1 MTHDPGW
8 EKPLR
13 RDYRF
18 VQLVHFA
25 SRCEVRITPRVRPMT
40 LCEPDL
46 TTIVDEMDQQQR
58 KRTMSDGSDD
68 DDEDTSPGN
77 GQDNDE
83 SSKTM
88 TEEVRKLEEK
98 RAYNRRN
105 AARARKR
112 TKDQL
117 AELCRK
123 VEVLSDKNKSLEDKN
138 EELLRAV
145 ASLTDEN
152 TILRRLIID
161 RNVTS
166 STSSNS
172 GNAPTQFTVGNS
184 SVQPSHQ
191 TFDMFA
197 AWK

>member
-1 MTHDPGW
+1 
-8 EKPLR
+8 
-13 RDYRF
+13 
-18 VQLVHFA
+18 
-25 SRCEVRITPRVRPMT
+25 MT
-40 LCEPDL
+40 LLEPDL
-46 TTIVDEMDQQQR
+46 TNFDKMDQHQR
-58 KRTMSDGSDD
+58 KRNMSDGSDD
-68 DDEDTSPGN
+68 DEDTRPGN
-77 GQDNDE
+77 DE
-83 SSKTM
+83 GSKTM
-88 TEEVRKLEEK
+88 TEEERKLEEK

-161 RNVTS
+161 RNATS
-166 STSSNS
+166 SSSTNS
-172 GNAPTQFTVGNS
+172 GNAPTQFGVGNS

>member
-1 MTHDPGW
+1 
-8 EKPLR
+8 
-13 RDYRF
+13 
-18 VQLVHFA
+18 
-25 SRCEVRITPRVRPMT
+25 
-40 LCEPDL
+40 
-46 TTIVDEMDQQQR
+46 
-58 KRTMSDGSDD
+58 
-68 DDEDTSPGN
+68 
-77 GQDNDE
+77 
-83 SSKTM
+83 M
-88 TEEVRKLEEK
+88 TEEERKLEEK

-152 TILRRLIID
+152 TILRRLIIE
-161 RNVTS
+161 RNATTNS
-166 STSSNS
+166 STNS
-172 GNAPTQFTVGNS
+172 GTAPSQFYVGNS

-191 TFDMFA
+191 SFDMFA

>member
-1 MTHDPGW
+1 
-8 EKPLR
+8 
-13 RDYRF
+13 
-18 VQLVHFA
+18 
-25 SRCEVRITPRVRPMT
+25 MT

-46 TTIVDEMDQQQR
+46 ISNSDKMEQQQR

-68 DDEDTSPGN
+68 DEDTRPGN

-83 SSKTM
+83 GSKTL
-88 TEEVRKLEEK
+88 TEEERKLEEK

-161 RNVTS
+161 RNATS
-166 STSSNS
+166 STSTNS
-172 GNAPTQFTVGNS
+172 GTAPSQFSVGNP

-191 TFDMFA
+191 SFDMFA